1 MARVAGALPWPVE
14 TRRLRFLARYQTGKP
29 RFRPSLAHID
39 QGASDPLAPPWP
51 DLILTI
57 GRRPSMAA
65 LWVKVQSG
73 GTTRLV
79 IIGRPR
85 RFIDRFDLVLAPPQ
99 YRVPKRPNVLPL
111 ALPLLAVDADAVR
124 REAEAWRDRLAPLP
138 RPLTAVLV
146 GGPTGHFIFDEAVA
160 VHLVTSVLNQTGGT
174 GTLFVTTS
182 RRTPAPVIRALE
194 RTLPRTATLYQWSGS
209 DSANPYK
216 ALLGLADS
224 FVVTGDSASM
234 MVEVARLGRPLFI
247 YPLPLRSTP
256 LTALRRH
263 LASRLQPPPDER
275 VPPLLGRIGNWLYD
289 HGMVLYSRD
298 FEDLYRALSARGLA
312 TMLNQAPAAAP
323 TAPPDE
329 LPQVTARI
337 QDLLNLA

>member
-1 MARVAGALPWPVE
+1 M
-14 TRRLRFLARYQTGKP
+14 
-29 RFRPSLAHID
+29 
-39 QGASDPLAPPWP
+39 
-51 DLILTI
+51 
-57 GRRPSMAA
+57 
-65 LWVKVQSG
+65 
-73 GTTRLV
+73 
-79 IIGRPR
+79 
-85 RFIDRFDLVLAPPQ
+85 
-99 YRVPKRPNVLPL
+99 
-111 ALPLLAVDADAVR
+111 
-124 REAEAWRDRLAPLP
+124 
-138 RPLTAVLV
+138 
-146 GGPTGHFIFDEAVA
+146 
-160 VHLVTSVLNQTGGT
+160 
-174 GTLFVTTS
+174 
-182 RRTPAPVIRALE
+182 IRALE